1 MATKQT
7 ITKADE
13 VFVGNAFDRRLQTLR
28 GRHRG
33 KPVHFLTKVSLG
45 APILGDADYL
55 VAAATST
62 ELPNNTTTT
71 YTTTN
76 DGTTPFDNV
85 ATPVP
90 ATVTMLSGASASVW
104 ALDVPRNLVA
114 TVTHAS
120 SVVAMTVTVT
130 GYDEYKVKLTETL
143 TITATGTSK
152 TAAGKKAFAY
162 VESISITSAG
172 NATTNTL
179 NLGVG
184 DVLGLPYKL
193 ASKADCLG
201 VWFDDAADAAT
212 LAVAVSTT
220 ATATTGDVRGTVD
233 LAGTLDGT
241 KVAVVWMHV
250 PDFRLASEV
259 LGVDQY
265 AA

>member
-1 MATKQT
+1 
-7 ITKADE
+7 
-13 VFVGNAFDRRLQTLR
+13 
-28 GRHRG
+28 
-33 KPVHFLTKVSLG
+33 
-45 APILGDADYL
+45 
-55 VAAATST
+55 
-62 ELPNNTTTT
+62 
-71 YTTTN
+71 
-76 DGTTPFDNV
+76 
-85 ATPVP
+85 
-90 ATVTMLSGASASVW
+90 
-104 ALDVPRNLVA
+104 
-114 TVTHAS
+114 
-120 SVVAMTVTVT
+120 MTVTVT
-130 GYDEYKVKLTETL
+130 GYDEYKVKMTETL

-201 VWFDDAADAAT
+201 VWFDDAVDSATLVVADAT
-212 LAVAVSTT
+212 SP

-233 LAGTLDGT
+233 LDGTLNGT
-241 KVAVVWMHV
+241 KTAVVWMHV